1 MDEYWYTK
9 KMSQITYCVIGAGRW
24 GKNHIRTANEC
35 GVLTAVV
42 DPNQAALNEIKEQ
55 YPNVQVF
62 SSLDEPGALNFDA
75 YTVAVPAEHHYT
87 IAKQLIESDKH
98 VLIEKPITID
108 SNDAVELVEL
118 AKHHQVVACVGH
130 LLLFHNLL
138 LRHPD

>member
-1 MDEYWYTK
+1 M
-9 KMSQITYCVIGAGRW
+9 
-24 GKNHIRTANEC
+24 GKNIRTANEC

-62 SSLDEPGALNFDA
+62 SSLDEPGVKFDA

-98 VLIEKPITID
+98 VLMKTDYTD
-108 SNDAVELVEL
+108 SNDAFELVEL
-118 AKHHQVVACVGH
+118 AKHHRVVACGIYCCFTMH
-130 LLLFHNLL
+130 F
-138 LRHPD
+138 